1 MWLQWLHP
9 TVVHFAIGL
18 TFAAVLFDVLAIWRQ
33 SEKLLWAGYWNT
45 VLGGAAAVIAVATGY
60 LATTSLDVR
69 EGVGG
74 ALLPFHEIAAWV
86 ATLLAVALAAWRLA
100 AGGRL
105 RAKLR
110 TLYLATAF
118 LTAALIFVTG
128 LVGGALVYAYGMGI
142 TPDAAQR
149 VIDLQQVQAVPDTMP

>member
-18 TFAAVLFDVLAIWRQ
+18 TFAAVLFDVLALWRR

-45 VLGGAAAVIAVATGY
+45 VAGAAAAVVAVVTGY
-60 LATTSLDVR
+60 LATSGLEAQ

-86 ATLLAVALAAWRLA
+86 ATLLAVGLAAWRLA
-100 AGGRL
+100 SGGRL
-105 RAKLR
+105 RVKLR

-142 TPDAAQR
+142 TPDAAKR
-149 VIDLQQVQAVPDTMP
+149 VLDPQPQSAPNTTP